1 MSVRSSKEGRIH
13 SFCMTLWSGELYRSD
28 MKTLVRWHPSLQYL
42 TNGSRSP
49 PAYQWPNN
57 ISINLISKQFPNTP
71 DYSHCD
77 RVSGDQLES
86 CPANSLPSEKTPLPC
101 LLCHCGEF
109 YQAGHNYRHLPHHH
123 RGEGPDIGDLVWHT
137 AITADQDE
145 GGGASLVRTESSL
158 SYNFPQ
164 TLKLSSSSA
173 RQKVWQANSA
183 QF

>member
-1 MSVRSSKEGRIH
+1 MIWRTVQVRHEDSCQMAPFTTISNKRQPEPTSIP
-13 SFCMTLWSGELYRSD
+13 MTQQHLYKSYFQTIPR
-28 MKTLVRWHPSLQYL
+28 
-42 TNGSRSP
+42 
-49 PAYQWPNN
+49 
-57 ISINLISKQFPNTP
+57 PNTP

-109 YQAGHNYRHLPHHH
+109 YQAGHNYRHLPHQH